1 MVVLFIDTCNKELAV
16 GLSKDDK
23 LIYKKEYD
31 AFKRQS
37 EVLAKEIVECFK
49 ACNVEAKDIDKVVV
63 TNGPG
68 SYTGIRIGLTFA
80 KVFTSVLNKELV
92 LVSSLRA
99 LAGNKENTISLIDA
113 RSKRAYYGVYNKG
126 KCLKEDT
133 VDFLTNIDVSGYNL
147 VGDTYLFDKENNN
160 SIIDNMFE
168 IYKDIE
174 PISDPKGANAIYL
187 KD

>member
-1 MVVLFIDTCNKELAV
+1 MVVLFIDTCNRELAI
-16 GLSKDDK
+16 GLSIDDK
-23 LIYKKEYD
+23 LVYKKEYD

-37 EVLAKEIVECFK
+37 EVLAKEVVECLK
-49 ACNVEAKDIDKVVV
+49 INNIESKDIDKVVV

-92 LVSSLRA
+92 VVSSLRA
-99 LAGNKENTISLIDA
+99 LAGKKENTIALIDA

-126 KCLKEDT
+126 ECVKEDS
-133 VDFLTNIDVSGYNL
+133 VEYLANIDIDGYNL
-147 VGDTYLFDKENNN
+147 VGDTYLFNKENDN
-160 SIIDNMFE
+160 SIINNMFD

-174 PISDPKGANAIYL
+174 SVSDPKSANAIYL

>member
-37 EVLAKEIVECFK
+37 EVLAKEVVECFK

-113 RSKRAYYGVYNKG
+113 RSKRAY
-126 KCLKEDT
+126 
-133 VDFLTNIDVSGYNL
+133 
-147 VGDTYLFDKENNN
+147 
-160 SIIDNMFE
+160 
-168 IYKDIE
+168 
-174 PISDPKGANAIYL
+174 
-187 KD
+187 

>member
-1 MVVLFIDTCNKELAV
+1 MVVLFIDTCNRELAI
-16 GLSKDDK
+16 GLSVDDK
-23 LIYKKEYD
+23 LVYKKEYD

-49 ACNVEAKDIDKVVV
+49 INNIKSEDVDKVVV

-92 LVSSLRA
+92 VISSLHA
-99 LAGNKENTISLIDA
+99 LAGKKENTLSLIDA

-126 KCLKEDT
+126 ECVKEDS
-133 VDFLTNIDVSGYNL
+133 VEYLANIDIDGYNL
-147 VGDTYLFDKENNN
+147 VGDTYLFNKENDN
-160 SIIDNMFE
+160 SIIDNMFD

-174 PISDPKGANAIYL
+174 SVSDPKSANAIYL

>member
-1 MVVLFIDTCNKELAV
+1 MVVLFIDTCNKELAI
-16 GLSKDDK
+16 GLSIDDK
-23 LIYKKEYD
+23 LVYKKEYD

-37 EVLAKEIVECFK
+37 EVLAKEIVECFMV
-49 ACNVEAKDIDKVVV
+49 CNIASSDVDKVVV

-92 LVSSLRA
+92 LVSSLKA

-113 RSKRAYYGVYNKG
+113 RSKRAYYGIYNKG
-126 KCLKEDT
+126 KCVKEDT
-133 VDFLTNIDVSGYNL
+133 VDYLVNIDTNGYNL

-168 IYKDIE
+168 IYKDLE
-174 PISDPKGANAIYL
+174 VVSDPKGANAIYL

>member
-1 MVVLFIDTCNKELAV
+1 MVVLFIDTCNKELAI
-16 GLSKDDK
+16 GLSVDDK
-23 LIYKKEYD
+23 LVYKKEYD

-37 EVLAKEIVECFK
+37 EVLAKEVVECFK
-49 ACNVEAKDIDKVVV
+49 INNIEPSNVDKVVV

-92 LVSSLRA
+92 VISSLHA
-99 LAGNKENTISLIDA
+99 LAGKKENTLSLIDA

-126 KCLKEDT
+126 VCLKEDM
-133 VDFLTNIDVSGYNL
+133 VDYLTNIDVNGYNL

-160 SIIDNMFE
+160 SIIDNMFDL
-168 IYKDIE
+168 YKDIA
-174 PISDPKGANAIYL
+174 PVSDPKGANAIYL

>member
-1 MVVLFIDTCNKELAV
+1 MVVLFIDTCNRELAI
-16 GLSKDDK
+16 GLSIDDK
-23 LIYKKEYD
+23 LVYKKEYD

-49 ACNVEAKDIDKVVV
+49 ACNIESNDVDKVVV

-92 LVSSLRA
+92 VVSSLRA
-99 LAGNKENTISLIDA
+99 LAGKKENTIALIDA
-113 RSKRAYYGVYNKG
+113 RSKRAYYGIYNKG
-126 KCLKEDT
+126 ECIREDS
-133 VDFLTNIDVSGYNL
+133 VEYLVNIDVNGYNL
-147 VGDTYLFDKENNN
+147 VGDTYLFNKENNN
-160 SIIDNMFE
+160 SIIENMFE

-174 PISDPKGANAIYL
+174 SVSDPKSANAIYL

>member
-147 VGDTYLFDKENNN
+147 VGDTYLFDENGNK
-160 SIIDNMFE
+160 SISIC
-168 IYKDIE
+168 
-174 PISDPKGANAIYL
+174 ANL
-187 KD
+187 F

>member
-1 MVVLFIDTCNKELAV
+1 MVVLFIDTCNKELAI
-16 GLSKDDK
+16 GLSIDDK
-23 LIYKKEYD
+23 LVYKKEYD

-49 ACNVEAKDIDKVVV
+49 ACNIESNDVDKVVV

-92 LVSSLRA
+92 LVSSLKA

-113 RSKRAYYGVYNKG
+113 RSKRAYYGIYNKG
-126 KCLKEDT
+126 VCVKEDT
-133 VDFLTNIDVSGYNL
+133 VDYLTNIDIDGYNL

-168 IYKDIE
+168 IYKELE